1 MRVLSVAG
9 PCQLSL
15 GLSDLPVAGCRW
27 QALPE
32 ENRGQVLALL
42 ARLIAK
48 GALADPDSCVAEE
61 VGDA

>member
-1 MRVLSVAG
+1 VRVLRVAG
-9 PCQLSL
+9 RCQLSL

-42 ARLIAK
+42 ARMIAK
-48 GALADPDSCVAEE
+48 GAVVDPDSYVALEA
-61 VGDA
+61 GDA

>member
-1 MRVLSVAG
+1 LRVLRVAG

-15 GLSDLPVAGCRW
+15 GLSDLPVAVCRW

-42 ARLIAK
+42 ARMIAK
-48 GALADPDSCVAEE
+48 GAVVDPDSYVVLEA
-61 VGDA
+61 GDA

>member
-1 MRVLSVAG
+1 LRVLRVAG

-15 GLSDLPVAGCRW
+15 SLLNLPVSASRW

-42 ARLIAK
+42 ARMIAK
-48 GALADPDSCVAEE
+48 GAVIDTDSCLALEA
-61 VGDA
+61 GDA

>member
-1 MRVLSVAG
+1 VRVLRVAG

-15 GLSDLPVAGCRW
+15 GLLDLSVSGCRW

-48 GALADPDSCVAEE
+48 GALVDPDSCIAEG
-61 VGDA
+61 VGGA